1 MLFPRNFLQ
10 VKVISLYHFHYYAKY
25 KSCNNSA
32 VLVLQNDLISR
43 NIFQKSRD
51 FCTKKNSVKVIYS
64 SSGKFQIP
72 ETEMSHS
79 LHTLTSFCVETLN
92 CIPESRCSL
101 EKAWEFFFSLKYF
114 VKLIYTTIMDTRI
127 VWIMLPRSVQDEC
140 RKEWVMHP
148 KRFVPERRLRI
159 SAALSVFS
167 GLLCKVIKMLLL
179 SGRPWCM
186 ALTAF
191 TLSLNKTII
200 HPRLSQIMH
209 EHDLKHRFG

>member
-1 MLFPRNFLQ
+1 MKAPFLLICAKIKFRESDLHFREILNFWNRNVPFIARFDEFLRWN
-10 VKVISLYHFHYYAKY
+10 VK
-25 KSCNNSA
+25 
-32 VLVLQNDLISR
+32 
-43 NIFQKSRD
+43 
-51 FCTKKNSVKVIYS
+51 
-64 SSGKFQIP
+64 
-72 ETEMSHS
+72 
-79 LHTLTSFCVETLN
+79 LH
-92 CIPESRCSL
+92 SRCSL

-127 VWIMLPRSVQDEC
+127 VWIMLSRSVQDEC
-140 RKEWVMHP
+140 RREWVMHP

-167 GLLCKVIKMLLL
+167 GLVCKVIKMLLL

-209 EHDLKHRFG
+209 DLKNRFG